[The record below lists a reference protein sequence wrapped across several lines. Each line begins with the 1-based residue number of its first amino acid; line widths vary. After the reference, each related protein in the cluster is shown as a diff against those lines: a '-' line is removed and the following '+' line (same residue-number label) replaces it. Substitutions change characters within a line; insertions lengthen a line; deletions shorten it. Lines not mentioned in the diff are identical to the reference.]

1 MFEKTNPGHPD
12 KMCDRLSGAVVDLV
26 YERAGGLT
34 KANPRVACEVMAGHG
49 RVDVQIETSLG
60 RMDLRAEDIDPLIRR
75 LFGERVVGNVL
86 IAPQDAHLSDNQT
99 RGLRCGDRSATD
111 RETLATEGTQE
122 RHHRPEERV
131 YRCGDNGIFKGVP
144 PTYEQRVLT
153 ELSGALY
160 NRFPYDGKYIIDV
173 NDVNGKAMAER
184 DIERLKERYKELR
197 READAT
203 DNEKDKKRTLKKAT
217 SVLHTI
223 YALQSLGHPA
233 FTICQSHA
241 TFEEVREAFNEFA
254 RQNEDYDYPLFYS
267 QTTINP
273 LGPWTGGIDVDCGC
287 TNRKLGSDMGD
298 GVTGGGL
305 CGKDLSKADVSV
317 NIVCYLKAVAS
328 GQTVTAMCSIGDES
342 VTFQYADGRRETETF
357 ADIVEMA
364 RLYIMTDCGGS
375 FERFSEWGLIRP
387 RIYKD

>member
-1 MFEKTNPGHPD
+1 MFEKVSPKHPD
-12 KMCDRLSGAVVDLV
+12 KLADALSGAVVDLV

-86 IAPQDAHLSDNQT
+86 IAPQDPHLSDNQT
-99 RGLRCGDRSATD
+99 RGLRCGD
-111 RETLATEGTQE
+111 
-122 RHHRPEERV
+122 
-131 YRCGDNGIFKGVP
+131 NGIFRGCP

-153 ELSGALY
+153 DMANFMY
-160 NRFPYDGKYIIDV
+160 KRFPYDGKYIIEMDV
-173 NDVNGKAMAER
+173 EPGKSMAEM
-184 DIERLKERYKELR
+184 DCERLKERYKELR
-197 READAT
+197 REEQAAET
-203 DNEKDKKRTLKKAT
+203 DKDKKRLRKKAVG
-217 SVLHTI
+217 VLHNL
-223 YALQSLGHPA
+223 YALKSLGHPA

-241 TFEEVREAFNEFA
+241 TWQDVRDAFNDFA
-254 RQNEDYDYPLFYS
+254 KSKEDYEYPLFYS

-305 CGKDLSKADVSV
+305 MGKDLSKADVSV

-342 VTFQYADGRRETETF
+342 VTFQYADGKTETETF

-364 RLYIMTDCGGS
+364 RLYILTDCGGS
-375 FERFSEWGLIRP
+375 FERFAEWGLIRP

>member
-1 MFEKTNPGHPD
+1 MFEKVNPGHPD
-12 KMCDRLSGAVVDLV
+12 KMADRLAGAVVDLV

-99 RGLRCGDRSATD
+99 RGLRCGD
-111 RETLATEGTQE
+111 
-122 RHHRPEERV
+122 
-131 YRCGDNGIFKGVP
+131 NGIFKGCP
-144 PTYEQRVLT
+144 PTDEQRVLT
-153 ELSGALY
+153 AIAATIYGSI
-160 NRFPYDGKYIIDV
+160 PYDGKYILAEKRMQDV
-173 NDVNGKAMAER
+173 MGFGGDDMC
-184 DIERLKERYKELR
+184 YEL
-197 READAT
+197 T
-203 DNEKDKKRTLKKAT
+203 T
-217 SVLHTI
+217 
-223 YALQSLGHPA
+223 
-233 FTICQSHA
+233 CQSHA
-241 TFEEVREAFNEFA
+241 TREEL
-254 RQNEDYDYPLFYS
+254 EDIIDAAIVPMIGKSDIAYRINY
-267 QTTINP
+267 TNRINP

-305 CGKDLSKADVSV
+305 MGKDLSKADVSV

-328 GQTVTAMCSIGDES
+328 GQTVTACCSIGDES
-342 VTFQYADGRRETETF
+342 VTFVYADGRRETETF

-364 RLYIMTDCGGS
+364 RLYILTDCGGS
-375 FERFSEWGLIRP
+375 FERFAEWGLIRP
-387 RIYKD
+387 RI

>member
-1 MFEKTNPGHPD
+1 MFEKVNPGHPD
-12 KMCDRLSGAVVDLV
+12 KMADRLAGAVVDLV

-86 IAPQDAHLSDNQT
+86 IAPQDAHLSENQT
-99 RGLRCGDRSATD
+99 RGLRCGD
-111 RETLATEGTQE
+111 
-122 RHHRPEERV
+122 
-131 YRCGDNGIFKGVP
+131 NGIFRGCP
-144 PTYEQRVLT
+144 PTEEQRVLT
-153 ELSGALY
+153 SLAATIYE
-160 NRFPYDGKYIIDV
+160 NFPYDGKYII
-173 NDVNGKAMAER
+173 EQ
-184 DIERLKERYKELR
+184 RYKCEGEKICDAPVTHSLKMSKFYDLTVCQSHLSREQEPELR
-197 READAT
+197 RMLKEAY
-203 DNEKDKKRTLKKAT
+203 NVHLP
-217 SVLHTI
+217 I
-223 YALQSLGHPA
+223 
-233 FTICQSHA
+233 
-241 TFEEVREAFNEFA
+241 
-254 RQNEDYDYPLFYS
+254 
-267 QTTINP
+267 INP
-273 LGPWTGGIDVDCGC
+273 IGPWTGGIDVDCGC

-305 CGKDLSKADVSV
+305 MGKDLSKADVSV

-364 RLYIMTDCGGS
+364 RLYILTDCGGS
-375 FERFSEWGLIRP
+375 FERFAEWGLIRP
-387 RIYKD
+387 RI

>member
-1 MFEKTNPGHPD
+1 MFEKVNPGHPD
-12 KMCDRLSGAVVDLV
+12 KMADRLAGAVVDLV

-60 RMDLRAEDIDPLIRR
+60 RMDLRAEDIDALIHR
-75 LFGERVVGNVL
+75 LFGERVEGNVL

-99 RGLRCGDRSATD
+99 RGLRCGD
-111 RETLATEGTQE
+111 
-122 RHHRPEERV
+122 
-131 YRCGDNGIFKGVP
+131 NGIFKGCP

-153 ELSGALY
+153 AIAATIYGSI
-160 NRFPYDGKYIIDV
+160 PYDGKYIINSHHPKVRLSDLP
-173 NDVNGKAMAER
+173 EY
-184 DIERLKERYKELR
+184 DIIQ
-197 READAT
+197 
-203 DNEKDKKRTLKKAT
+203 KKRERHRNINDELFEIESKHAESMKPFNKKEQKRWDKLIAEAQDINKYIKAKCKEAEELAE
-217 SVLHTI
+217 SQWEHDI
-223 YALQSLGHPA
+223 
-233 FTICQSHA
+233 TICQSHLA
-241 TFEEVREAFNEFA
+241 DDEQSGIVDLIRNGY
-254 RQNEDYDYPLFYS
+254 QLDGDL
-267 QTTINP
+267 TINP

-305 CGKDLSKADVSV
+305 MGKDLSKADVSV

-357 ADIVEMA
+357 ADVVEMA
-364 RLYIMTDCGGS
+364 RLYIITDCEGS
-375 FERFSEWGLIRP
+375 FERFAEWGLIRP
-387 RIYKD
+387 RI